1 MGLMDD
7 SLDLILHTD
16 AWTDDVRAALD
27 ADPVLASRVALWLQV
42 SEAAGRELQH
52 DLPSTEELVRVALA
66 RSGRTD
72 LLNTTERE
80 SLTDVERRLEAASE
94 THPAVS
100 AIMNRLSDDIRAFD
114 DAWKS
119 VNAATAPKRTDRA
132 PRRSSVLRRVAWTT
146 AAAAAL
152 VFAILVRAPDGM
164 QRITGAGI
172 PITLADG
179 STVRLESGAELS
191 FQEDSPRTVTL
202 SGRAF
207 FDVVP
212 SDIPFTVATDDAVTA
227 VLGTSFGVLDT
238 PTATDVT
245 VVTGRVSVSAAGLS
259 VILEPGSAT
268 HVASGT
274 APSEPE
280 AANPSDLA
288 WSGLF
293 IFRDTPIDSVAAIL
307 SDAFSVEIQVDSVL
321 SPQVLTGTFDRDQGL
336 EEILAVVASA
346 LGASVEPVETGHRY
360 RIAAIKP

>member
-42 SEAAGRELQH
+42 SAAAGRELEQ
-52 DLPSTEELVRVALA
+52 DLPSTEELVRIALA

-72 LLNTTERE
+72 LLDASELD
-80 SLTDVERRLEAASE
+80 SLTDVEQRLETASE

-100 AIMNRLSDDIRAFD
+100 AIMNRLSEDIRAFD
-114 DAWKS
+114 DAWTTAS
-119 VNAATAPKRTDRA
+119 GTPAAERTDRA
-132 PRRSSVLRRVAWTT
+132 PRRSSVLRRVVWTT
-146 AAAAAL
+146 AVAAAL
-152 VFAILVRAPDGM
+152 VFAVLVSAPDGTE
-164 QRITGAGI
+164 RIPGTGM
-172 PITLADG
+172 PVTLADG
-179 STVRLESGAELS
+179 TVVRLEKGAELS
-191 FQEDSPRTVTL
+191 FEADSPRSVTL
-202 SGRAF
+202 TGRAF

-212 SDIPFTVATDDAVTA
+212 SDIPFTVTTDDAVTA

-245 VVTGRVSVSAAGLS
+245 VVTGRVSVSAAGSS
-259 VILEPGSAT
+259 VILVPGSAT
-268 HVASGT
+268 HVASGAT
-274 APSEPE
+274 PSEPG
-280 AANPSDLA
+280 AARPSDLA

-336 EEILAVVASA
+336 EEILTVVASA
-346 LGASVEPVETGHRY
+346 LGASIEPVETGHRY
-360 RIAAIKP
+360 RIAAIKQ